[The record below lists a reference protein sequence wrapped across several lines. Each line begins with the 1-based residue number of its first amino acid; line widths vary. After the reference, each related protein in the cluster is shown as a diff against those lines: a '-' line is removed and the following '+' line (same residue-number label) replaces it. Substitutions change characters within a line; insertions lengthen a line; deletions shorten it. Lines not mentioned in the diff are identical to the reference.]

1 MGSSVPNTD
10 VVRHLVKEMGTQSES
25 DFTKLFIFDNFET
38 ASDPFDLYRW
48 LDTYICPPN
57 KVVITSCER
66 RFTGDYAVNVP
77 GMTDDECRALIRSTA
92 APLRLTDALSEEYI
106 GEVIRESR
114 GHPYVIKLILE
125 ALARNP
131 SRRNVERVMAPQ
143 KEVLDTLFE
152 RSYSRFSAAAQCAFL
167 TLCRWRSSVPRVALE
182 AVLLRPENE
191 MVRMNSAID
200 ELFQMS
206 FVE

>member
-1 MGSSVPNTD
+1 M
-10 VVRHLVKEMGTQSES
+10 M
-25 DFTKLFIFDNFET
+25 
-38 ASDPFDLYRW
+38 
-48 LDTYICPPN
+48 
-57 KVVITSCER
+57 
-66 RFTGDYAVNVP
+66 
-77 GMTDDECRALIRSTA
+77 
-92 APLRLTDALSEEYI
+92 
-106 GEVIRESR
+106 
-114 GHPYVIKLILE
+114 KLILE

-182 AVLLRPENE
+182 AVLLRSENE
-191 MVRMNSAID
+191 MVRMDSAID
-200 ELFQMS
+200 ELSQMS